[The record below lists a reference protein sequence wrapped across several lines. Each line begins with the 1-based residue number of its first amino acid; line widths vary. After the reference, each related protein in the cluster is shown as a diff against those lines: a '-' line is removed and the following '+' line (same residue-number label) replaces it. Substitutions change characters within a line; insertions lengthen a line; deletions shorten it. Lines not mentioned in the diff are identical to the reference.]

1 MVDHELDQNMDWL
14 DLMLPSL
21 PSPGVYGGEQTQLV
35 EEVAQMVYA
44 TYRPPPTHNPVL
56 GQSTTD
62 ATTASHSMD
71 AFA

>member
-1 MVDHELDQNMDWL
+1 MVEQELDQNMDWL

-21 PSPGVYGGEQTQLV
+21 PSPGAYGGEQTQLV

-44 TYRPPPTHNPVL
+44 NYRPPTHNPVL
-56 GQSTTD
+56 GQSAAD
-62 ATTASHSMD
+62 ASASHPMD